1 MPITG
6 RFEADFTKFL
16 DAVRSAEVA
25 LVDMDK
31 GAAGVSKR
39 LENLTVSFSGRRVIQ
54 EATLMATALEQA
66 GGTSKLTASE
76 LERVGAKAAEA
87 AEKLTRLGYDVPPG
101 IQKLADETA
110 HLREKNDD
118 AGISVTKLVESYL
131 TAQAIIGG
139 LKAVFN
145 ALTGEIS
152 RSITAAADAEK
163 AHNQLVAALKAQGTA
178 TPEVVSAFGDYA
190 TALQRSTIYQD
201 DAIESAESL
210 LVLVGN
216 VMPRDMEKAL
226 KATTDLASGL
236 GKDLNEAALLVAKAA
251 EGNTN
256 ALKRS
261 GIVIDET
268 KAKAEG
274 FGYVL
279 DEIEKKFSG
288 QAAALAGTYEGRLKQ
303 LGNTWNNVEESIGRV
318 ITQNATVLRAFEL
331 INGVIDQQT
340 GELKDNATATNLV
353 SEAVILTVRAFGSLA
368 EGIDLVQTGGS
379 GFMIT
384 IRNMAAALANL
395 GITAIS
401 ISRYLEPGVFKLGGG
416 QQAIDALKNAVAEL
430 GARNESTT
438 QRSIAFG
445 NALQGV
451 VARARDLAADLEK
464 TKGKTVDLAKGTD
477 TAKDAWERSTKSID
491 QTKEKTLE
499 FATTIGLLD
508 GEWNKAADGITIAGD
523 HLSTVI
529 PLFATLAKGLDPQM
543 TDALDKARASMSAM
557 GETFNEF
564 HGGLTIAG
572 DEMATIT
579 IPLFSKLPNVAAQAT
594 EQISKAGV
602 AMQETFSDK
611 LFNKLDDIDKILSH
625 IPGKF
630 AEIAAVAARTGKA
643 VLKNLEQGDVFG
655 ALVSAAVGAIEVVGK
670 LFHNA
675 EKEINPVRQAFVD
688 AAGGL
693 DALNKHAHDAG
704 TTLDQLLNAKNPEQ
718 YKAAID
724 ALNKSF
730 AAMDAHVKAVGDGI
744 KKAVGGTNA
753 LADSLLSPLKDLQGQ
768 MDKAFSD
775 FGKSSTSLAKLLL
788 KKPGKDD
795 AAAKEYGLDLA
806 SQIDGAMRAA
816 LGADTSFSDLGK
828 KLAGAIADIQ
838 PSFEHLGQYV
848 AATFAAQIHEGASAF
863 EAFSALAPAFADLQA
878 GIEEFGLKST
888 KTIDQLLKIQG
899 VVGANK
905 DIADS
910 VQALSDIY
918 DGLTESGYLTKDLFE
933 SFAEDISHQFDLLV
947 SRGADGKTAMQL
959 MQPELQKLW
968 EGQQK
973 FGDITDESTKK
984 LLEQAEKQGL
994 VGEDMKSVNDKI
1006 LDVLVS
1012 IAKVFGADLPKSMQS
1027 MVEATKKANKDA
1039 QAELNK
1045 LHAPD
1050 LTVGIHFNV
1059 DQFPDVGD
1067 GFGKGAEPIRAAG
1080 GFEGRVT
1087 QPTLFLAGEA
1097 GPENV
1102 SIGQGGGG
1110 GHDSRLLQEIRDLLK
1125 GMPRMFRDGAMGAA
1139 V

>member
-54 EATLMATALEQA
+54 EATLMSDALERA

-152 RSITAAADAEK
+152 RSITAASEAEK

-178 TPEVVSAFGDYA
+178 TPEVVSAFGEYA
-190 TALQRSTIYQD
+190 SALQRSTIYQD
-201 DAIESAESL
+201 DAIESAEAL

-368 EGIDLVQTGGS
+368 EGIDLVQTGGA

-523 HLSTVI
+523 HIHTVI
-529 PLFATLAKGLDPQM
+529 PVFAELARGLDGVGDKMEPLKAKVLSFATTAIPYMRSSLQASETAFEKWFGTLESGLSQ
-543 TDALDKARASMSAM
+543 
-557 GETFNEF
+557 
-564 HGGLTIAG
+564 
-572 DEMATIT
+572 
-579 IPLFSKLPNVAAQAT
+579 LPR
-594 EQISKAGV
+594 
-602 AMQETFSDK
+602 
-611 LFNKLDDIDKILSH
+611 L
-625 IPGKF
+625 
-630 AEIAAVAARTGKA
+630 
-643 VLKNLEQGDVFG
+643 LEQGLTGGGGFSG
-655 ALVSAAVGAIEVVGK
+655 ALKALTANIGGGLFAAGGPLNSLGNSLTKSAFSISTTFGNALGAALPGLGSLIGPAIQGIASLFGK
-670 LFHNA
+670 IFGNP
-675 EKEINPVRQAFVD
+675 EKQINPLREAFVQ

-693 DALNKHAHDAG
+693 DALNIHAHAAG
-704 TTLDQLLNAKNPEQ
+704 VTLDALLNAKNAEQ
-718 YKAAID
+718 YKKAVDDLTKA
-724 ALNKSF
+724 F
-730 AAMDAHVKAVGDGI
+730 AAYDQQI
-744 KKAVGGTNA
+744 E
-753 LADSLLSPLKDLQGQ
+753 SLKGEIAGLQ
-768 MDKAFSD
+768 KSTEVD
-775 FGKSSTSLAKLLL
+775 FNK
-788 KKPGKDD
+788 
-795 AAAKEYGLDLA
+795 
-806 SQIDGAMRAA
+806 M
-816 LGADTSFSDLGK
+816 
-828 KLAGAIADIQ
+828 ADIAKKYGVGLE
-838 PSFEHLGQYV
+838 SLGPKFQ
-848 AATFAAQIHEGASAF
+848 AAQIGASAKGIIDDF
-863 EAFSALAPAFADLQA
+863 DTLNRGLGDVDEALTVMRKPINDIVNDS
-878 GIEEFGLKST
+878 LKF
-888 KTIDQLLKIQG
+888 KTAIPENFRPWVEQLLKTHQLIDENG
-899 VVGANK
+899 
-905 DIADS
+905 DEI
-910 VQALSDIY
+910 
-918 DGLTESGYLTKDLFE
+918 KDLT
-933 SFAEDISHQFDLLV
+933 DI
-947 SRGADGKTAMQL
+947 
-959 MQPELQKLW
+959 
-968 EGQQK
+968 K
-973 FGDITDESTKK
+973 FGAPIATEFEKVTDKIGELTKK
-984 LLEQAEKQGL
+984 LDDLIKALGNIKPVKID
-994 VGEDMKSVNDKI
+994 VGYNYEPFNPPDTGGK
-1006 LDVLVS
+1006 
-1012 IAKVFGADLPKSMQS
+1012 FGAG
-1027 MVEATKKANKDA
+1027 V
-1039 QAELNK
+1039 
-1045 LHAPD
+1045 
-1050 LTVGIHFNV
+1050 
-1059 DQFPDVGD
+1059 
-1067 GFGKGAEPIRAAG
+1067 EPIRAAG

-1087 QPTLFLAGEA
+1087 QPTLFLAGES

-1102 SIGQGGGG
+1102 SIGNSGGGG
-1110 GHDSRLLQEIRDLLK
+1110 GTPAWASELLSVMRGL
-1125 GMPRMFRDGAMGAA
+1125 PRMLRDGSMGAA